1 MQNQNHWLGLQ
12 APVTHDRLDTFGDLR
27 ACSSF
32 VLFPYR
38 TEREV
43 IEPSSV
49 PGERSPRTSQAE
61 LLTWT
66 QVQMMEGS
74 LAGMWPP
81 FRDVV
86 T

>member
-1 MQNQNHWLGLQ
+1 MD
-12 APVTHDRLDTFGDLR
+12 AFGDLR

-38 TEREV
+38 TEKEV

-49 PGERSPRTSQAE
+49 PGESSPGTSQAE

-66 QVQMMEGS
+66 QVQRMEGS